1 MLGYSHCI
9 LIFFTKRLSCS
20 IISLNSRWNFT
31 VLILISSLILA
42 YIQACHKTQLY
53 ARFFYHDKQLLIV
66 FVILIQFPLLCF
78 SNFQQFTLRANMPDC
93 MLFPKTSSNR
103 DTKFLSRVTKNLP
116 LSSHWQARTCTKSSW
131 KNTSL
136 SSMTTIRK
144 YRQRNCSNRLK
155 KSWETPENIPASASK
170 IQTTR
175 VDITNVHQIS
185 RTTAKNRGR
194 VLLVHLQISQKR
206 RQALQVK

>member
-1 MLGYSHCI
+1 MKLHSFDSNQFIDSGVHTRVPQDSVICPFLLPWQTTVNCLRNSHSNSTFV
-9 LIFFTKRLSCS
+9 FFF
-20 IISLNSRWNFT
+20 SLR
-31 VLILISSLILA
+31 
-42 YIQACHKTQLY
+42 
-53 ARFFYHDKQLLIV
+53 
-66 FVILIQFPLLCF
+66 CF
-78 SNFQQFTLRANMPDC
+78 EIPNFQQFTLRANMPDC